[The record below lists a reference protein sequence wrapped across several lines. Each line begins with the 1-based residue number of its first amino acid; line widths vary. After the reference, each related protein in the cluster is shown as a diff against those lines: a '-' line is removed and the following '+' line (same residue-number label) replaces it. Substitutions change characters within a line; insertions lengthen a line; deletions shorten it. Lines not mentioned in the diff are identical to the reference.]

1 MRSIFVIAWKDLKQ
15 RLRDRSAIIAAFVAP
30 LGIAF
35 IVSAAFGGGFVDSFE
50 ATYVVV
56 DQDQSDLSKAFTEQV
71 LGAPQLREQV
81 SVVAMIDPESARD
94 VIRRDGAVEI
104 PSDEEKAGELSGVS
118 AAFVIPAGFQQSVAS
133 NAKATITVLRNP
145 ESEVGSDV
153 AEAIA
158 KAYTTQIN
166 ASRLAVATTLRV
178 QGQPIDPARIS
189 ELAAAAAAERIPIQL
204 VDGEIGVREVS
215 GVNYFGPAMAVFSL
229 FFTTS
234 FVARSLIAE
243 RLQGTLPRILAA
255 PVPRSSVVLGKAASA
270 FVLGLVSFVVMFM
283 AFSLLLDVSWGDPLA
298 LAVLTITTVLAVMG
312 LMTLAQ
318 TGAKTVEGADA
329 VAQVM
334 TVTLALLG
342 GSFFPI
348 FQMPAVMRTLSYAT
362 PNGWAIRGYTD
373 IAYDGA
379 TLADLGPNLA
389 AIAAFAVITGGLGIW
404 RSRRIA

>member
-1 MRSIFVIAWKDLKQ
+1 MRSIVVIAWKDLKQ

-35 IVSAAFGGGFVDSFE
+35 IVSAAFGSGFVGAFE

-56 DQDQSDLSKAFTEQV
+56 DQDQSALSKAFTEQV
-71 LGAPQLREQV
+71 LRAPQLREQV
-81 SVVAMIDPESARD
+81 SVIPMIDPESARD
-94 VIRRDGAVEI
+94 VIRRDAAVEI
-104 PSDEEKAGELSGVS
+104 PSDETNAGESTSVS
-118 AAFVIPAGFQQSVAS
+118 AAFLIPAGFEADVAS
-133 NAKATITVLRNP
+133 NRKATITVLRDP
-145 ESEVGSDV
+145 ESEVDSEV

-166 ASRLAVATTLRV
+166 ASRLAVATTLSV
-178 QGQPIDPARIS
+178 EGQAIDPARIS
-189 ELAAAAAAERIPIQL
+189 ELASAATAERIPVQL

-270 FVLGLVSFVVMFM
+270 FVLGLVSFVVMFI

-298 LAVLTITTVLAVMG
+298 LAVLTVTTVLAVMG

-362 PNGWAIRGYTD
+362 PNGWALRGYTD

-379 TLADLGPNLA
+379 TLTDLGPHLA

-404 RSRRIA
+404 RARKIA

>member
-1 MRSIFVIAWKDLKQ
+1 MRSILVIAWKDLKQ

-35 IVSAAFGGGFVDSFE
+35 IVSAAFGSGFVGSFE

-56 DQDQSDLSKAFTEQV
+56 DQDQSTLSKAFTEQV
-71 LGAPQLREQV
+71 LRAPQLREQV
-81 SVVAMIDPESARD
+81 SVVPMIDPESAREI
-94 VIRRDGAVEI
+94 IRRDGAVEI
-104 PSDEEKAGELSGVS
+104 PSDESKAGELTGVS
-118 AAFVIPAGFQQSVAS
+118 AAFVIPSGFEANVAS
-133 NAKATITVLRNP
+133 NRKATITVLRDP

-153 AEAIA
+153 AEALA
-158 KAYTTQIN
+158 DAYTTQIN
-166 ASRLAVATTLRV
+166 AGRLAVATTLSV
-178 QGQPIDPARIS
+178 EGQPIDTARIF
-189 ELAAAAAAERIPIQL
+189 ELASAASTERIPIQL

-270 FVLGLVSFVVMFM
+270 FVLGLVSFVVMFI

-298 LAVLTITTVLAVMG
+298 LVVLTVATVLAVMG

-318 TGAKTVEGADA
+318 TGARTVEGADA

-348 FQMPAVMRTLSYAT
+348 FQMPAVMRTLSYLT
-362 PNGWAIRGYTD
+362 PNGWALRGYTD

-379 TLADLGPNLA
+379 TLADLGPHLA
-389 AIAAFAVITGGLGIW
+389 AITAFAVVTGGLGMW
-404 RSRRIA
+404 RARRIA

>member
-1 MRSIFVIAWKDLKQ
+1 
-15 RLRDRSAIIAAFVAP
+15 
-30 LGIAF
+30 
-35 IVSAAFGGGFVDSFE
+35 
-50 ATYVVV
+50 
-56 DQDQSDLSKAFTEQV
+56 
-71 LGAPQLREQV
+71 
-81 SVVAMIDPESARD
+81 
-94 VIRRDGAVEI
+94 
-104 PSDEEKAGELSGVS
+104 
-118 AAFVIPAGFQQSVAS
+118 
-133 NAKATITVLRNP
+133 VLRNP

-158 KAYTTQIN
+158 EAYTTQIN
-166 ASRLAVATTLRV
+166 ASRLAVATTLRIE
-178 QGQPIDPARIS
+178 GRPIDPARIS
-189 ELAAAAAAERIPIQL
+189 ELATAAAEERIPIQL

-229 FFTTS
+229 FFTTA

-270 FVLGLVSFVVMFM
+270 FVLGLVSFVVMFL

-298 LAVLTITTVLAVMG
+298 LAALTVTTVLAVMG

-348 FQMPAVMRTLSYAT
+348 FQMPSVMRALSYLT
-362 PNGWAIRGYTD
+362 PNGWALRGYTD

-379 TLADLGPNLA
+379 TLSDIAPHLA
-389 AIAAFAVITGGLGIW
+389 AIVAFAVVTGGLGIW
-404 RSRRIA
+404 RARKIQGANA